1 MASELARIN
10 STLKLVQLFISE
22 QLFSLIDN
30 ADYWVYLAFCIKS
43 FSCPVDRRC
52 YLCLDVAVNT

>member
-30 ADYWVYLAFCIKS
+30 ADY
-43 FSCPVDRRC
+43 
-52 YLCLDVAVNT
+52 